1 MIVLPCDGQKFII
14 DDAEEKGREF
24 VDKKFLLIIKVDT
37 EKMSP
42 KDSES
47 LRIRVRDEMQEGV
60 VVIDKSHDVE
70 VVTYDVQ
77 NVDVKVVKKDEKMV
91 VVKK

>member
-1 MIVLPCDGQKFII
+1 MIVLPCDSQKFII
-14 DDAEEKGREF
+14 DDTEEKGREF

-47 LRIRVRDEMQEGV
+47 LRARVRDEMQEGV

>member
-1 MIVLPCDGQKFII
+1 M
-14 DDAEEKGREF
+14 
-24 VDKKFLLIIKVDT
+24 DKKFLLIIKVDT